1 VESFPSRSWS
11 VGRTEQKTP
20 SSSKNAWTSSKALGY
35 EKRTRWLCAI
45 LTRLQ
50 KKVGTIPKDTSA
62 GPFADEWRAAF
73 GEASKDVEEVD
84 ISPALSSAALSVK
97 DENELVRFLEN
108 DGSSFVELIQLS
120 D

>member
-1 VESFPSRSWS
+1 ME
-11 VGRTEQKTP
+11 RTEQRTP

-45 LTRLQ
+45 LMRLQ
-50 KKVGTIPKDTSA
+50 KKVGTIPKDTSS

-97 DENELVRFLEN
+97 DENELVRFSQTTRPFFLE
-108 DGSSFVELIQLS
+108 LTQLS